1 MKKFILAI
9 ALLTSSQF
17 TYAACS
23 NASLMGAWVIFGSN
37 NNQYSNAVGKGTV
50 VISSTGVIDSIK
62 SNITYLFPNG
72 NSIVTTTAKLSG
84 KVSVDSQCSVV
95 ASITAERT
103 AYTTGTT
110 YTVYG
115 QLDNTDKNIINGIY
129 RTIDYD
135 IGTFNWVKK

>member
-23 NASLMGAWVIFGSN
+23 NASLMGTWGIFGSN
-37 NNQYSNAVGKGTV
+37 NNQYSNAVAKGTV

-72 NSIVTTTAKLSG
+72 NSIVNTTAKLSG
-84 KVSVDSQCSVV
+84 KISIDSLCSVT
-95 ASITAERT
+95 ASITAAKT

-129 RTIDYD
+129 QTIDYD
-135 IGTFNWVKK
+135 VGTLNFVKK